1 MNSLVRNKEMDIT
14 FMELDVMMEMVEYK
28 YRMNKLNAKIKVLT
42 ENGTYDD
49 LMYLYEEAEN
59 EQKEEKQGV
68 ISSIIEAIKSII
80 SSITETIKGF
90 FNKNKDKDKNEEIEV
105 NGEDFKNTEN
115 FIKDFE
121 TVKNKIA
128 NPGSINEDDEENVES
143 SLNNL
148 LKYLAFGGAGA
159 AAVAGAATMIKITRA
174 KQEETGEKLNGINSF
189 FSGIIDTMGKIP
201 FLGGIIKI
209 IQKIVAGIQKALSKI
224 GIFGDKNNEI
234 QDGDNNDEEEKDDV
248 GTKVPTKISNKN
260 YQRFLEELVDSS
272 SEAFDTIEKY
282 KDYMK
287 TFKKIIDNAI
297 IDTIDAKI
305 GVDNNVDTVV
315 ININDIKSR
324 IVSALN
330 EGERI
335 FKNTNTAVDVILENF
350 DLNTEVRAIKD
361 QYRSGD
367 RKVKND
373 VIAKPN
379 ESEIAMLSNE
389 KFKKNYYEF
398 IDLCNELN
406 YPKRYMTITNYNT
419 LRSIYNIQKVQKVEL
434 KNPVYPPIDWLRQ
447 ELNDAMRDS
456 EGKIHDID
464 NGSNNELYHKL
475 SKEDMIKYNDYV
487 KWMKKNHPKERATVI
502 NFLATDGDYFS
513 AENEAKRQMDTLV
526 GDYNNKTGG
535 SITGGLKSMIQGFK
549 NKLTGNKKEENKNEN
564 LQ

>member
-1 MNSLVRNKEMDIT
+1 MNSLIQNKEMDIT

-42 ENGTYDD
+42 ENGTHDD

-128 NPGSINEDDEENVES
+128 NPSSINEDDEESVES

-148 LKYLAFGGAGA
+148 LKYLAFGGAGV

-224 GIFGDKNNEI
+224 GIFSDKNNEI
-234 QDGDNNDEEEKDDV
+234 QDGNNDEEEKDDV

-260 YQRFLEELVDSS
+260 YQRFLDELVDSS

-287 TFKKIIDNAI
+287 TFKKIIDTTI

-324 IVSALN
+324 IVSALI

-513 AENEAKRQMDTLV
+513 AENEAKRQMDALV

>member
-159 AAVAGAATMIKITRA
+159 ASVAGAATMIKITRA

-224 GIFGDKNNEI
+224 GIFSDKNNEI
-234 QDGDNNDEEEKDDV
+234 QDGVNNDEEEKDDV

-287 TFKKIIDNAI
+287 TFKKIIDTAI

-335 FKNTNTAVDVILENF
+335 FKNANTAVDVILENF

-379 ESEIAMLSNE
+379 ETEIAMLSNE

-513 AENEAKRQMDTLV
+513 TENEAKRQMDALV